1 MSADQL
7 EPDFRAALHRAEGV
21 EGWLTD
27 AQAHRLWRT
36 ARALRAPDRIVEIG
50 SFRGRSTI
58 VLAGAAADG
67 VELVAVDP
75 HGGGDRGPQEIAPDA
90 GRGEQDNVVFHGNL
104 KRAGVEDRVRH
115 VRAMSDAALEAL
127 PGPVAMLYV
136 DGAHRYGP
144 ARGDIERWGA
154 RVQPGGTMLVH
165 DSFNAIGVTLAQL
178 RVLLF
183 SSQWRYRGRSGSL
196 AEYRRERLGRAAV
209 GANALRQL
217 AGMPYFVRNML
228 VKVALTARV
237 PGLVRW
243 LGHSGTDWP
252 Y

>member
-1 MSADQL
+1 VSAAQL
-7 EPDFRAALHRAEGV
+7 EPDFQVALQRTDGV

-27 AQAHRLWRT
+27 AQAQRLWRT
-36 ARALRAPDRIVEIG
+36 ARALRAPGRIVEIG

-58 VLAGAAADG
+58 VLASAAVDG

-90 GRGEQDNVVFHGNL
+90 GRGEQDNLVFRANL
-104 KRAGVEDRVRH
+104 ERAGVQRRVRH
-115 VRAMSDAALEAL
+115 VRAMSDAALEAV
-127 PGPVAMLYV
+127 PGAVTMLYV

-165 DSFNAIGVTLAQL
+165 DAFNAIGVTLAQL

-183 SSQWRYRGRSGSL
+183 STEWRYQGRTGSL
-196 AEYRRERLGRAAV
+196 AEYRRERLGRAEI
-209 GANALRQL
+209 GGNALRQL
-217 AGMPYFVRNML
+217 AGMPYFARNLL

-237 PGLVRW
+237 PALVRW